1 MRVVSKQLANTNA
14 SEDKRMD
21 HMEMV
26 EKLRQHANVTY
37 EEAKAALE
45 SANWDMLDAM
55 IELERRGKVRAGA
68 AYETGSTR
76 GAQYEKVNA
85 TASAKR
91 ENNGWKNFCASV
103 CALFSK
109 SCKNSFRVTRND
121 SELITVPLLV
131 MVILMIVCFWI
142 LLPVLVVALFF
153 NCRYSFVGPDFKD
166 ESVNRAMGKA
176 TDAAASIK
184 ETFASAA
191 DEGESK

>member
-1 MRVVSKQLANTNA
+1 
-14 SEDKRMD
+14 MD

-26 EKLRQHANVTY
+26 EKLRQHANVSY

-45 SANWDMLDAM
+45 AANWDMLDAM
-55 IELERRGKVRAGA
+55 IELERQGKVRAGA
-68 AYETGSTR
+68 AYDTGR
-76 GAQYEKVNA
+76 GNGTQYEKVNA

-91 ENNGWKNFCASV
+91 EHTGWKNFCSSV
-103 CALFSK
+103 RSLFRK
-109 SCKNSFRVTRND
+109 SCQNSFRVTRNGN
-121 SELITVPLLV
+121 ELISVPILV
-131 MVILMIVCFWI
+131 MIVLMIACFWI

-176 TDAAASIK
+176 TDAAESIK

-191 DEGESK
+191 NEGDNK

>member
-1 MRVVSKQLANTNA
+1 
-14 SEDKRMD
+14 MD

-45 SANWDMLDAM
+45 SSNWDMLDAM
-55 IELERRGKVRAGA
+55 IELERQGKVRAGA
-68 AYETGSTR
+68 AYETG

-91 ENNGWKNFCASV
+91 EHNGWRNFCASV
-103 CALFSK
+103 RSLFSK
-109 SCKNSFRVTRND
+109 SCKNSFRVTRNGN
-121 SELITVPLLV
+121 ELITVPILV
-131 MVILMIVCFWI
+131 MIVLMIACFWI

-153 NCRYSFVGPDFKD
+153 NCRYSFVGPDCKD

-176 TDAAASIK
+176 TDAAESIK
-184 ETFASAA
+184 ETFTSAA
-191 DEGESK
+191 GEGESK